1 LHRHNAE
8 AFSFSIFIAVRNM
21 VRHIAEHAQNKAI
34 YRLNREMINI
44 YENDPA
50 TTDSAFCAESFSLSD
65 AVLHSHANKK
75 KP

>member
-1 LHRHNAE
+1 
-8 AFSFSIFIAVRNM
+8 M
-21 VRHIAEHAQNKAI
+21 VRHIAEHAQNKAK